1 MLNTNIE
8 FRKGV
13 LFIRLDGI
21 LNKNTIN
28 DLDSTYNLI
37 VNNGIKNIV
46 FNINEIVKIDK
57 VGINKLFNIYK
68 KVVKNNLNCYFIK
81 NKLIKNKE
89 IKEFDNELKAMEV
102 IWN

>member
-13 LFIRLDGI
+13 LFIRLNGVLD
-21 LNKNTIN
+21 KNTMN
-28 DLDSTYNLI
+28 ELDDTYNLI
-37 VNNGIKNIV
+37 VDNRINNIV

-57 VGINKLFNIYK
+57 FGINKLFRIYK
-68 KVVKNNLNCYFIK
+68 SVVKNNLHCYFIENSLLSNLK
-81 NKLIKNKE
+81 IKK
-89 IKEFDNELKAMEV
+89 IDNELKAMEV